1 MGAYVP
7 TAASRMIESDAALI
21 RFKCELE
28 HIRSLVRRLE
38 GGPQPVPE
46 GPKTQEKRRLADEDN
61 AAQARGDS
69 AKHGRNDN
77 LTALERLR
85 DAPLTIR
92 GAKANSASAEF
103 PPHRQRGIKAILM
116 APIVVCFGK
125 L

>member
-1 MGAYVP
+1 MGASVP
-7 TAASRMIESDAALI
+7 TAASRMIESNEALI

-38 GGPQPVPE
+38 GDPQPDAE
-46 GPKTQEKRRLADEDN
+46 KTQEKRRLADEDK

-69 AKHGRNDN
+69 ARHGRNDN

-85 DAPLTIR
+85 DAPLIIR
-92 GAKANSASAEF
+92 GAKANSASTEF
-103 PPHRQRGIKAILM
+103 PPHRQRGIKRILM